1 VLKGDRQLVLRARKL
16 RKEMSLPEGL
26 LWRELKLRPGGIKF
40 RKQHPGGFYVL
51 DFYCPDA
58 KLCIEVDGEAHSMG
72 DQPEFDAKRDAWLK
86 LHGIMTLRI
95 PAVDVLRNLECVLIH
110 IVETAR
116 SRIPPRGGEEA
127 AGTADGGAVTW

>member
-26 LWRELKLRPGGIKF
+26 LWRQLKLRPDGIKY

-58 KLCIEVDGEAHSMG
+58 QLCIEVDGEVHSMG
-72 DQPEFDAKRDAWLK
+72 DQPEFDVKRDAWLK
-86 LHGIMTLRI
+86 RHGIMTLRI
-95 PAVDVLRNLECVLIH
+95 PAVDVLRNMEEVLIH

-116 SRIPPRGGEEA
+116 SRIPPRHGEVA
-127 AGTADGGAVTW
+127 QSDGGAVTW